1 MVIFITHSCENLF
14 QLLLLYILYF
24 CGHHIR
30 LRNFNLDP
38 SFGPKSMFSFNKK
51 SSFDQNYVFNTA
63 LESPQPDASNG
74 VFLLINGV
82 LEHFPPD
89 KNQKSKKR
97 LNKSFFLGAERVK
110 LLFGFE
116 CKEMKIQI
124 ESSPGLL

>member
-1 MVIFITHSCENLF
+1 
-14 QLLLLYILYF
+14 
-24 CGHHIR
+24 
-30 LRNFNLDP
+30 
-38 SFGPKSMFSFNKK
+38 MFSLNKK

-97 LNKSFFLGAERVK
+97 LNKSFFLRAERVK
-110 LLFGFE
+110 D
-116 CKEMKIQI
+116 
-124 ESSPGLL
+124 